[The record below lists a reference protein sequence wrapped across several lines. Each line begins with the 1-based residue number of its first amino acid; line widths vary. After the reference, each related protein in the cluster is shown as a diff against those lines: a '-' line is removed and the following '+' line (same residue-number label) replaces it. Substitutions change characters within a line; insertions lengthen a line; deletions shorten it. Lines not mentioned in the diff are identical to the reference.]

1 VKIVELGRL
10 VRIDPKG
17 IWSSEREFND
27 WLVDNVDILAEAIGM
42 DLEVMEIELR
52 NSNLLL

>member
-1 VKIVELGRL
+1 VKLGRL

>member
-1 VKIVELGRL
+1 M

-17 IWSSEREFND
+17 IWSGEREFND